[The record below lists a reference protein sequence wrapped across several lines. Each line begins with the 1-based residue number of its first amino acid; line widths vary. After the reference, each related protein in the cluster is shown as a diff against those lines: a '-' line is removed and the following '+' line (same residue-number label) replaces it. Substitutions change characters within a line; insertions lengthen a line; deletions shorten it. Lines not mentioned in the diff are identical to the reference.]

1 MILHSLTIAQKVLQQ
16 LEVNESKLSAAL
28 EKTIYTYL
36 DSNTEALLILNQTTI
51 QQAINLTNYCFKHKL
66 ILSGYHIDPIQSLDT
81 TLGQIINQF
90 QIAPTIHERFSHL
103 DSSSLTRI
111 RRTLFSETT
120 YVEPV
125 DITHGND
132 THGKVPDVV
141 QTFQLLQRLELGQ
154 CKEVNSGHKFTVF
167 QKYTANAIQQKP
179 TVGQNIVDL
188 GIDLNTFIV
197 HLESTE
203 AVEAADE
210 LRLKGQFDVQP
221 GKIVKRKAIAD
232 PEEKMHEF
240 KKRKLSIKQYIK
252 INTRSGAPLVLPKE
266 KVTQIITATQIQPS
280 QSVEA
285 IRVPNNLHQIDSNRI
300 QSNFIPQQPNRPTI
314 EFLSNNNIHRQVH
327 FSQDTGLK
335 TTRSTNSN
343 RDTHNIFNNITNQH
357 TSPLIQTNKNRSMRK
372 SYSLSNFATIQ
383 QYTGQHNTSLQSAS
397 NNFIN
402 HSTNHQQCLQNN
414 DHNQDNL
421 TQNHLMTMSN
431 NLQIENMRPL
441 QHNSQTFNEQ
451 QHGHPYASQK
461 SILSH
466 TDNFDT
472 LTRSHEHDEFS
483 DQSNR
488 NPIIARNLPQGRS
501 NNDPHNIQ
509 LPNHNSKLSTGQ
521 QPNSNLFQNNQE
533 TQHTVNLAEH
543 EAYSADYTHN
553 NNKAKQKATKGSKR
567 PKINANI
574 EENDSPQNS
583 TFNQTIT
590 RQRPTR
596 NKNNA
601 PQYNFNRHYT
611 PRLHNNSILQTAQ
624 SNGTPNTINNQSDS
638 DYTSHTSGRSISNQR
653 TNGNHKH
660 SEQYLSNSEDEH
672 FEGEI
677 DNADL

>member
-1 MILHSLTIAQKVLQQ
+1 MIGKGLTHLLRFCMILHSLTIAQKVLQQ

-252 INTRSGAPLVLPKE
+252 INTRSGAPLVL
-266 KVTQIITATQIQPS
+266 
-280 QSVEA
+280 
-285 IRVPNNLHQIDSNRI
+285 
-300 QSNFIPQQPNRPTI
+300 
-314 EFLSNNNIHRQVH
+314 
-327 FSQDTGLK
+327 
-335 TTRSTNSN
+335 
-343 RDTHNIFNNITNQH
+343 
-357 TSPLIQTNKNRSMRK
+357 
-372 SYSLSNFATIQ
+372 
-383 QYTGQHNTSLQSAS
+383 
-397 NNFIN
+397 
-402 HSTNHQQCLQNN
+402 
-414 DHNQDNL
+414 
-421 TQNHLMTMSN
+421 
-431 NLQIENMRPL
+431 
-441 QHNSQTFNEQ
+441 
-451 QHGHPYASQK
+451 
-461 SILSH
+461 
-466 TDNFDT
+466 
-472 LTRSHEHDEFS
+472 
-483 DQSNR
+483 
-488 NPIIARNLPQGRS
+488 
-501 NNDPHNIQ
+501 
-509 LPNHNSKLSTGQ
+509 
-521 QPNSNLFQNNQE
+521 
-533 TQHTVNLAEH
+533 
-543 EAYSADYTHN
+543 
-553 NNKAKQKATKGSKR
+553 TK
-567 PKINANI
+567 
-574 EENDSPQNS
+574 
-583 TFNQTIT
+583 
-590 RQRPTR
+590 
-596 NKNNA
+596 
-601 PQYNFNRHYT
+601 
-611 PRLHNNSILQTAQ
+611 
-624 SNGTPNTINNQSDS
+624 
-638 DYTSHTSGRSISNQR
+638 
-653 TNGNHKH
+653 
-660 SEQYLSNSEDEH
+660 
-672 FEGEI
+672 
-677 DNADL
+677 